1 MPKSVA
7 PYKACARPGINPFSP
22 VERRFRES
30 ERVCEAQSVLH
41 RFSVRHV
48 GCIGGREQSGKE
60 VKLRIGAGWRHMVG
74 VMCGLLVLLFCAP
87 SAFAQA
93 NMGAQARVLEAGTV
107 LVGGRDTLSLDISLS
122 QPVPYRVRTF
132 SAPPRLVLDFNT
144 LDWADVDPGAGAPRS
159 HVRAARRGQLPDGW
173 SRLVLDLGAPFLLT
187 SSEQRVDPDSG
198 QAIISLRMKRVAL
211 EEFERNAQDE
221 QRFARLSGAAY
232 LHPEAAPTPTSAPR
246 KPIVMLD
253 PGHGGI
259 DPGAERDGIRE
270 ADIVL
275 SFARQLREVL
285 LRRGRFD
292 VAMTRDADEFV
303 SLDGRIRA
311 ARAAQ
316 ADLFLSLHADALP
329 EGLATGTVIYLLGD
343 EASDESAAYLAER
356 HDRADMLAGVDLTGN
371 TDEIARVLMS
381 VAWQDTAPRARGL
394 ADALVEGV
402 GDAGLRLH
410 RRPIQSG
417 AFTVLRAVDMPS
429 ALIELGFMSS
439 PRDLQNLRDPD
450 WTLRMAEAL
459 ADALEL
465 WQERDTAMQ
474 ELRRR

>member
-1 MPKSVA
+1 M
-7 PYKACARPGINPFSP
+7 YWG
-22 VERRFRES
+22 
-30 ERVCEAQSVLH
+30 
-41 RFSVRHV
+41 V
-48 GCIGGREQSGKE
+48 GQAGREGD
-60 VKLRIGAGWRHMVG
+60 LRIGAGWRYV
-74 VMCGLLVLLFCAP
+74 VWVICGLFVFSLCVS
-87 SAFAQA
+87 SAFAQS
-93 NMGAQARVLEAGTV
+93 NMGAQARVLDKGTA
-107 LVGGRDTLSLDISLS
+107 LLGGRDTLSLDIALS

-132 SAPPRLVLDFNT
+132 AAPPRLVIDFNT
-144 LDWADVDPGAGAPRS
+144 LDFAGLDLGADAPRS
-159 HVRAARRGQLPDGW
+159 HIRASRQGQLPDGW

-211 EEFERNAQDE
+211 EEFERLAQDE
-221 QRFARLSGAAY
+221 QRFVRLSGAAF
-232 LHPEAAPTPTSAPR
+232 LHPEPVSAPAPAPERR

-259 DPGAERDGIRE
+259 DPGAERDGFRE

-275 SFARQLREVL
+275 NFARQLREVL
-285 LRRGRFD
+285 LRRGQFD

-343 EASDESAAYLAER
+343 EASDDSAAYLAER

-394 ADALVEGV
+394 ADALVESV
-402 GDAGLRLH
+402 GEAGLRLH

>member
-1 MPKSVA
+1 M
-7 PYKACARPGINPFSP
+7 
-22 VERRFRES
+22 
-30 ERVCEAQSVLH
+30 VCVVCSLFV
-41 RFSVRHV
+41 
-48 GCIGGREQSGKE
+48 
-60 VKLRIGAGWRHMVG
+60 
-74 VMCGLLVLLFCAP
+74 VLLCAP
-87 SAFAQA
+87 ATLAQTS
-93 NMGAQARVLEAGTV
+93 MGAQARVLVAGTA
-107 LVGGRDTLSLDISLS
+107 LGAGRDTLSLDIALS
-122 QPVPYRVRTF
+122 QPVPYRLRTF
-132 SAPPRLVLDFNT
+132 AAPPRLVIDFNT
-144 LDWADVDPGAGAPRS
+144 VDWAGVDLGAEAPRS
-159 HVRAARRGQLPDGW
+159 HVRATRQGQLSDGW
-173 SRLVLDLGAPFLLT
+173 SRLVLDLGAPFQLA
-187 SSEQRVDPDSG
+187 SSEQRIDPDSG
-198 QAIISLRMKRVAL
+198 EAVISLRLKRVAL
-211 EEFERNAQDE
+211 EEFERSAQDE
-221 QRFARLSGAAY
+221 RRFVRLSGAAF
-232 LHPEAAPTPTSAPR
+232 LHPESAPAPARAPR
-246 KPIVMLD
+246 KPVVMLD

-285 LRRGRFD
+285 LRRGHFD

-394 ADALVEGV
+394 ADALVEGL
-402 GDAGLRLH
+402 GDAGMRLH

-439 PRDLQNLRDPD
+439 PRDLQDLRDPD
-450 WTLRMAEAL
+450 WTLSMAEAL

-465 WQERDTAMQ
+465 WQERDTAIQ